1 MPDRPSGAAPGPAPG
16 PGAASASDAAIS
28 PRVTSGTPG
37 APGARI
43 APGTRSEI
51 GTTGWAF
58 ARVAGLVAGTGPPNV
73 FLTLGRHRRLF
84 RGWLR
89 FAGRLMPGGLL
100 PRRETEL
107 VILRVAHLA
116 GSVYEIA
123 HHERLGRRAGL
134 GTDDLERVRLGPD
147 EAGWSPRER
156 VLLATADALHE
167 RRDLDDAEWTA
178 LRAHLDEREAIELC
192 LLAGHYEMLA
202 TVLTTLR
209 VELDVPRRRRCRG

>member
-1 MPDRPSGAAPGPAPG
+1 MPERAPGPA
-16 PGAASASDAAIS
+16 GAATG
-28 PRVTSGTPG
+28 P
-37 APGARI
+37 RI
-43 APGTRSEI
+43 APGGRRDV
-51 GTTGWAF
+51 GTAGWAF
-58 ARVAGLVAGTGPPNV
+58 AHAAGLVAGTGPPNV

-116 GSVYEIA
+116 GSSYEVA

-134 GTDDLERVRLGPD
+134 DPDDLRRVAVGPGVP
-147 EAGWSPRER
+147 GWSSRER
-156 VLLATADALHE
+156 TLLATVDALHE
-167 RRDLDDAEWTA
+167 RRDLDDAEWA
-178 LRAHLDEREAIELC
+178 LLRVHLGEREAIELC
-192 LLAGHYEMLA
+192 LLVGHYEMLA

-209 VELDVPRRRRCRG
+209 VQPDVPRRRRRRG